1 MRLPFGYI
9 SGMAMAKRSGKK
21 PKVQVISSRLLCRGK
36 VFTVS
41 SDEVIEP
48 SGVRAR
54 RDIIRHPGSVV
65 ILAVDTGQREP
76 RVLLIR
82 QYRYAAGA
90 YLWELPAGHI
100 DQGEDPLTAAKREL
114 QEETGYTA
122 RYWKPALKF
131 YASPGFLDET
141 MWVYL
146 ARDLQRGQ
154 AEPEED
160 ESIRARF
167 FPMSDAVRM
176 ATSGKLSDGKTIAGI
191 LWFQQQA
198 KQS

>member
-1 MRLPFGYI
+1 
-9 SGMAMAKRSGKK
+9 MAKKLQKK
-21 PKVQVISSRLLCRGK
+21 PHVQVIASRLLCQGK
-36 VFTVS
+36 VFTVN
-41 SDEVIEP
+41 SDEVVEP

-54 RDIIRHPGSVV
+54 RDIIHHPGSAV
-65 ILAVDTGQREP
+65 ILALETHAREP

-100 DQGEDPLTAAKREL
+100 DQGEDPLLAAKREL

-122 RYWKPALKF
+122 RRWEPALKF

-141 MWVYL
+141 MSLYV
-146 ARDLQRGQ
+146 ARDLQRGR

-160 ESIRARF
+160 EAIETKFVS
-167 FPMSDAVRM
+167 MSDAVQM
-176 ATSGKLSDGKTIAGI
+176 AASGKLRDGKTIVGI
-191 LWFQQQA
+191 LWLSHRQ
-198 KQS
+198 K